1 MAASLTCSFSKHSSI
16 PCGNSKHYRNIK
28 EYVPLRSCRRDI
40 TSHLQ
45 RLKTS
50 QANIKGEWQLILL
63 RAGLFDEDGET
74 LTICPLH
81 RDIFGTIWNSSR
93 PVAKCHHPLHG
104 RSRAKPERGISLEIS
119 KEIQVYWGV
128 LVPIGSGICELC
140 ALRTQFPSFF
150 LSFFL
155 SFFSNTYSFC
165 SLNFR
170 YMHQVQIITCRRKR
184 EKRNTNISGKYI
196 LTSKVFPLVTRVFC
210 LFGNLAAESEL

>member
-104 RSRAKPERGISLEIS
+104 RRRAKPERGISLEIS

-140 ALRTQFPSFF
+140 GLLSFPLSSFF
-150 LSFFL
+150 LSFF
-155 SFFSNTYSFC
+155 FFSNTYSFC
-165 SLNFR
+165 SLNSR
-170 YMHQVQIITCRRKR
+170 YMHQVQKITFRRKR
-184 EKRNTNISGKYI
+184 EKRNTNTSGEYI
-196 LTSKVFPLVTRVFC
+196 LTSKVVPLVTQFFC
-210 LFGNLAAESEL
+210 LFGNLAAKSEL

>member
-1 MAASLTCSFSKHSSI
+1 MAASLTSSFSKHSSI

-50 QANIKGEWQLILL
+50 QANIRGEWQLILL

-93 PVAKCHHPLHG
+93 PVTKCHHPLHG

-140 ALRTQFPSFF
+140 GLLSFPLSSFF
-150 LSFFL
+150 LFFFL
-155 SFFSNTYSFC
+155 
-165 SLNFR
+165 
-170 YMHQVQIITCRRKR
+170 
-184 EKRNTNISGKYI
+184 I
-196 LTSKVFPLVTRVFC
+196 LTHSVL
-210 LFGNLAAESEL
+210 

>member
-119 KEIQVYWGV
+119 KEIIY
-128 LVPIGSGICELC
+128 
-140 ALRTQFPSFF
+140 FPP
-150 LSFFL
+150 
-155 SFFSNTYSFC
+155 FFSFYSF
-165 SLNFR
+165 SSIFKWTLFR
-170 YMHQVQIITCRRKR
+170 SSSSRNVNDWMKININSYYHLITSSGTGGSFGFKPYHWIRRLHK
-184 EKRNTNISGKYI
+184 
-196 LTSKVFPLVTRVFC
+196 C
-210 LFGNLAAESEL
+210 

>member
-93 PVAKCHHPLHG
+93 PVTKCHHPLHG

-140 ALRTQFPSFF
+140 GLLPFPLSSSF

-155 SFFSNTYSFC
+155 FFQY
-165 SLNFR
+165 LL
-170 YMHQVQIITCRRKR
+170 
-184 EKRNTNISGKYI
+184 I
-196 LTSKVFPLVTRVFC
+196 LFFKF
-210 LFGNLAAESEL
+210 

>member
-93 PVAKCHHPLHG
+93 PVTKCHHPLQG
-104 RSRAKPERGISLEIS
+104 RSRAKPERGISLDIS

-128 LVPIGSGICELC
+128 LVPVGSGICELC
-140 ALRTQFPSFF
+140 GL
-150 LSFFL
+150 LSFPL
-155 SFFSNTYSFC
+155 SFLLFFQY
-165 SLNFR
+165 LL
-170 YMHQVQIITCRRKR
+170 
-184 EKRNTNISGKYI
+184 I
-196 LTSKVFPLVTRVFC
+196 LFFKF
-210 LFGNLAAESEL
+210 